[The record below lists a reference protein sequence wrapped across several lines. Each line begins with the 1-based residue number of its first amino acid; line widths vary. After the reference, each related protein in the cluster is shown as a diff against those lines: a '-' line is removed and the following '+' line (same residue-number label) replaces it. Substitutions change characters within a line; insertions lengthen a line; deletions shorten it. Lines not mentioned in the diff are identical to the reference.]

1 MNGIGQMHRMK
12 EWCFLLLAVC
22 LAGSLSAE
30 IVSESAESIRFRQP
44 DGVIAEIRRNPERTV
59 IGIGSLVDLWYL
71 AGGTA
76 VGIPGVR
83 SEETLPEAARKL
95 PRIGGTFVTNPE
107 IVMSLRPDLLL
118 YPFRH
123 GRCRL
128 LAEQMRNTGVP
139 TLGVD
144 YDNYT
149 DFAGLLDF
157 FCRLNGNSIEKNPE
171 AARITRE
178 VENICRSVKSYPAPS
193 VAIVFAA
200 TAGFKLEGEK
210 SNTGTIAKM
219 LGAKNIAVVEEGR
232 RITFSYERL
241 LMENPDVICIVT
253 MGDVKSLREKFERE
267 ITSQSAW
274 RELRAAKS
282 GRVHFLP
289 SNLYLYLPGRRFP
302 EAFRH
307 MAKLLYPQWREEEA
321 R

>member
-1 MNGIGQMHRMK
+1 MRKWFIT
-12 EWCFLLLAVC
+12 WLLVGM
-22 LAGSLSAE
+22 AGPVSAE
-30 IVSESAESIRFRQP
+30 IVSEGAESIRFRQP
-44 DGVIAEIRRNPERTV
+44 DGVVVDVRRKPERTV
-59 IGIGSLVDLWYL
+59 IGIGSLVELWYL

-95 PRIGGTFVTNPE
+95 PKIGGTFVTNPE
-107 IVMSLRPDLLL
+107 LVMSLRPDLLL

-123 GRCRL
+123 GRCRA

-157 FCRLNGNSIEKNPE
+157 FCRLNGSTIEQNPE

-178 VENICRSVKSYPAPS
+178 VDAICRSVKHYPAPR

-253 MGDVKSLREKFERE
+253 MGEVNSLREKFRRE
-267 ITSQSAW
+267 IMSQAAW

-289 SNLYLYLPGRRFP
+289 SNLYLYLPGRHFP

-307 MAKLLYPQWREEEA
+307 MAKLLYPEWREEEA
-321 R
+321 ER

>member
-1 MNGIGQMHRMK
+1 MRR
-12 EWCFLLLAVC
+12 WLPVLLLMLSAVGV
-22 LAGSLSAE
+22 LRAE
-30 IVSESAESIRFRQP
+30 IVSEGAESIRFRQP
-44 DGVIAEIRRNPERTV
+44 DGVIVDIRRNPERTV
-59 IGIGSLVDLWYL
+59 IGIGSLVELWYL

-83 SEETLPEAARKL
+83 SEEMLPEAARKL
-95 PRIGGTFVTNPE
+95 PKIGGTFVTNPE
-107 IVMSLRPDLLL
+107 MVMSLHPDLLL

-123 GRCRL
+123 GRCRT
-128 LAEQMRNTGVP
+128 LAEQMRNMGIP

-149 DFAGLLDF
+149 DFAGLLDL
-157 FCRLNGNSIEKNPE
+157 FCRLNGNSIDRNPE

-178 VENICRSVKSYPAPS
+178 VEGICRSVGRYPRPK
-193 VAIVFAA
+193 VAIIFAA

-219 LGAKNIAVVEEGR
+219 LGAENIAVVETGR

-253 MGDVKSLREKFERE
+253 MGDVEPLREKFRRE
-267 ITSQSAW
+267 IMSQAAW

-307 MAKLLYPQWREEEA
+307 MAKQLYPEWKEETE

>member
-1 MNGIGQMHRMK
+1 MTGV
-12 EWCFLLLAVC
+12 LP
-22 LAGSLSAE
+22 AE

-44 DGVIAEIRRNPERTV
+44 DGVVVDVRRNPERTV
-59 IGIGSLVDLWYL
+59 IGIGSLVDIWYL

-83 SEETLPEAARKL
+83 SEETLPEAARSL

-107 IVMSLRPDLLL
+107 LVMTLRPDLLL

-157 FCRLNGNSIEKNPE
+157 FCRLNGNTVAGTPE

-178 VENICRSVKSYPAPS
+178 VESICRGVKAYPAPS

-219 LGAKNIAVVEEGR
+219 LGAKNIAVVEQGR

-241 LMENPDVICIVT
+241 LMEDPDVICIVT
-253 MGDVKSLREKFERE
+253 MGDVESLREKFRRE
-267 ITSQSAW
+267 IMSQSAW
-274 RELRAAKS
+274 RELRAAKN
-282 GRVHFLP
+282 GRIHFLP

-302 EAFRH
+302 EAFRY
-307 MAKLLYPQWREEEA
+307 MAKLLYPQWQEE
-321 R
+321 RGR